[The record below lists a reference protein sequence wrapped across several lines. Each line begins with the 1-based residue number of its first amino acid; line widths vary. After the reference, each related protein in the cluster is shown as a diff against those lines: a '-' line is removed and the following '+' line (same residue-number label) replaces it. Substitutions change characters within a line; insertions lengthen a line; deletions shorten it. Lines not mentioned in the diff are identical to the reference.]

1 MYKMIAVVMLL
12 VNVHIQADE
21 VELIYKPK
29 VLSPEIDNVLDVE
42 EYKWQLGLLAGQ
54 SLVENQDHSL
64 SYGISVNYLIWQQ
77 WYATAR
83 LSQKELQLEP
93 GAKESAIAW
102 SLGAG
107 YSVLEGAAYIT
118 DGLTLP
124 WQMYTEAM
132 VGEQSLEGKAA
143 SYVEGAIGWQLNK
156 DNNYAAIEWRYFS
169 IDDKR
174 LQQIDSDKG
183 YQWSLEFGR
192 YF

>member
-1 MYKMIAVVMLL
+1 MYKIIAVVLLL
-12 VNVHIQADE
+12 VWGQLQADE

-29 VLSPEIDNVLDVE
+29 VLSPEVDNALDVE
-42 EYKWQLGLLAGQ
+42 EYKWQLGFLVGQ
-54 SLVENQDHSL
+54 SMVENQDHSF
-64 SYGISVNYLIWQQ
+64 SYGISANYLIWQQ
-77 WYATAR
+77 WYAAAR
-83 LSQKELQLEP
+83 LSQKELQQGP
-93 GAKESAIAW
+93 SKKESAIAW

-124 WQMYTEAM
+124 WQMYTELM
-132 VGEQSLEGKAA
+132 VGEQILDGKSN
-143 SYVEGAIGWQLNK
+143 SYIDGALGWQLNK

-169 IDDKR
+169 VDDKR